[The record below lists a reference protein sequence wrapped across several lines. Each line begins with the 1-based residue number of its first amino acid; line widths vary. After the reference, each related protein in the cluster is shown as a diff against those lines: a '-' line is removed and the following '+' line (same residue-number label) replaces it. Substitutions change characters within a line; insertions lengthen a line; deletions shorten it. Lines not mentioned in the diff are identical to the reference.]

1 MQNAALPHALC
12 CQHLQPVFGC
22 GRCQDDFSFPSSQAW
37 ASLAAGHEEADVIFG
52 GEKCGCPALS
62 SSSWVSLA
70 NAQISLAA
78 TVKSLQYCRDKCAGQ
93 HLPLLCEGG
102 RSSQQLLGS
111 GSTSAALREKRC
123 VFSAALQEADLS
135 KYQLRLPYSC
145 TNSAVLPCWKLLPS
159 PLRACCFA
167 ELAVGRPPPWCSAST
182 PGSDLQR

>member
-1 MQNAALPHALC
+1 MCKMQLCPMLFAANTSSLFLAVIDTRMIFPSLHHQPGQALLQGMRRWMSFLEGKNVVALHLAALPG
-12 CQHLQPVFGC
+12 F
-22 GRCQDDFSFPSSQAW
+22 
-37 ASLAAGHEEADVIFG
+37 
-52 GEKCGCPALS
+52 
-62 SSSWVSLA
+62 SLA
-70 NAQISLAA
+70 NAQISLAG
-78 TVKSLQYCRDKCAGQ
+78 TVRSLRYCRDKCAGQ

-111 GSTSAALREKRC
+111 GSTSAALREKR

-145 TNSAVLPCWKLLPS
+145 TNSAVLSCWKLLPS

-182 PGSDLQR
+182 SGSDLQR